1 MAIDIFSI
9 KPTTISRTLRDKSIL
24 LFSKPKM
31 GKTTFA
37 AQSGALILGFEKGVN
52 AIAGA
57 MFQPINKWS
66 DFKQVLR
73 QLEKPEA
80 REMYETVAIDTVS
93 IAWQYC
99 EDFVCSQN
107 AVQKISEIAW
117 GGGYSAT
124 KKEFEGALRKIIM
137 LGYGLILI
145 AHSEIRLEEGPNDTT
160 YEIVQPQLPKRAAEI
175 CNGIVDLIGYI
186 GNEFDSDGISHRYIY
201 TRETPTI
208 KAGSRFQYLAPKIPF
223 GYKELTNALAE
234 AIEKAGE
241 NGAKIVDS
249 AQKEEVEIL
258 DFEKLYE
265 EARILWE
272 QLVTIDASNAD
283 SILKKIEIIFGRKMK
298 LSEVTED
305 QVDLLFLVI
314 LEMRE
319 LVSDKH

>member
-9 KPTTISRTLRDKSIL
+9 QPTTISRTLRDKSIL
-24 LFSKPKM
+24 LFSKPKQ

-37 AQSGALILGFEKGVN
+37 AQSGALICGFEKGIN
-52 AIAGA
+52 AISGA
-57 MFQPINKWS
+57 MFQPINKWA
-66 DFKQVLR
+66 DFKMVLR
-73 QLEKPEA
+73 QLEKPEG
-80 REMYETVAIDTVS
+80 REKYETVAIDTVS

-99 EDFVCSQN
+99 EDYICAQN
-107 AVQKISEIAW
+107 GVQKISDISW
-117 GGGYSAT
+117 GGGYSAA

-160 YEIVQPQLPKRAAEI
+160 YEIVQPQLPRRAAEI

-186 GNEFDSDGISHRYIY
+186 GNEFDSDGVSHRYIY

-249 AQKEEVEIL
+249 VGKEDIEIL
-258 DFEKLYE
+258 NFDELRN
-265 EARILWE
+265 EARTLWE
-272 QLVTIDASNAD
+272 QLVSKDASYAD
-283 SILKKIEIIFGRKMK
+283 RILKKIEIIFGRKMK
-298 LSEVTED
+298 LSEITED
-305 QVDLLFLVI
+305 QVDLMNLVV
-314 LEMRE
+314 LEMRDM
-319 LVSDKH
+319 V

>member
-66 DFKQVLR
+66 DFKMVLR

-80 REMYETVAIDTVS
+80 REIYETIAVDTVS

-99 EDFVCSQN
+99 EEYVCAQN
-107 AVQKISEIAW
+107 GVQKLADVPW
-117 GGGYSAT
+117 GGGYSAA
-124 KKEFEGALRKIIM
+124 KKEFESSLRKIIM

-160 YEIVQPQLPKRAAEI
+160 YEIVQPQLPKRATEI

-249 AQKEEVEIL
+249 TEREVVEIL
-258 DFEKLYE
+258 DFNAVQG
-265 EARILWE
+265 EARELWE
-272 QLVTIDASNAD
+272 KLVTIDASNAD
-283 SILKKIEIIFGRKMK
+283 RILKKIEMIFGRKMK

-305 QVDLLFLVI
+305 QVDLLFLAV

-319 LVSDKH
+319 LIPDKN